1 MEYLSLKKEGHIGII
16 TLDRPPVNALNYQ
29 AYSEIFEVFELVA
42 QDPEIWCVIFQA
54 KNKLF
59 CAGND
64 LNELDETAQ
73 SGAEDTHEI
82 PYGDMV
88 EKGLTS
94 VIKCKVPVITCVHS
108 TAVGAGFC
116 IATYSDI
123 VLAAP
128 EAKFGIPEVPVG
140 IIGGGPEASHSLL
153 PKVVRYMALTGN
165 LLTAQ
170 QAKDYNMVMDI
181 VPQDQLLE
189 TAMKLA
195 KRIISLPPFTVKCMK
210 ESLNN
215 IYPPAHIADLVAFD
229 GDKTMQSLESEDYK
243 EALRAFLEKRP
254 PVYHGR

>member
-128 EAKFGIPEVPVG
+128 EAKFGITEVTVG
-140 IIGGGPEASHSLL
+140 IIGGGPEASHSPLHG
-153 PKVVRYMALTGN
+153 PDRQSAH
-165 LLTAQ
+165 
-170 QAKDYNMVMDI
+170 
-181 VPQDQLLE
+181 
-189 TAMKLA
+189 
-195 KRIISLPPFTVKCMK
+195 S
-210 ESLNN
+210 
-215 IYPPAHIADLVAFD
+215 PAGQGLQH
-229 GDKTMQSLESEDYK
+229 GHGY
-243 EALRAFLEKRP
+243 RP
-254 PVYHGR
+254 PGSTAGNCHEVGQTHHLPAALHRQVHEGIPEQHLSPRSHC

>member
-1 MEYLSLKKEGHIGII
+1 MEFLNLKKEGHIGII

-29 AYSEIFEVFELVA
+29 CYKELHEVFQEVEKDL
-42 QDPEIWCVIFQA
+42 DIWCVIFQA

-64 LNELDETAQ
+64 LNELDERAQ
-73 SGAEDTHEI
+73 NSDAVEFDP

-88 EKGLTS
+88 EIGLSS
-94 VIKCKVPVITCVHS
+94 VWRSRVPVITCVHS

-128 EAKFGIPEVPVG
+128 EAKFGITEVTVG
-140 IIGGGPEASHSLL
+140 IIGGAPEASYSL
-153 PKVVRYMALTGN
+153 PAKVVRHMALTGN

-170 QAKDYNMVMDI
+170 EAHDYSMVRKI
-181 VPQDQLLE
+181 VPADQLLDE
-189 TAMKLA
+189 AMKIA
-195 KRIISLPPFTVKCMK
+195 KRITSLPPLTVKYMK

-215 IYPPAHIADLVAFD
+215 IYQPENVAKKIEFD
-229 GDKTMQSLESEDYK
+229 GEKTQLSLATEDYK
-243 EALRAFLEKRP
+243 EALRAFIEKRP
-254 PVYHGR
+254 PHYQGK

>member
-1 MEYLSLKKEGHIGII
+1 MEFLSLKKEGHIGIV

-29 AYSEIFEVFELVA
+29 AYSEIYEVFQQIEA
-42 QDPEIWCVIFQA
+42 NPEIWCVIFQA
-54 KNKLF
+54 KNRLF

-64 LNELDETAQ
+64 LNELDAEAQ
-73 SGAEDTHEI
+73 SGAVEREI

-128 EAKFGIPEVPVG
+128 EAKFGITEVTVG
-140 IIGGGPEASHSLL
+140 IIGGAPEASHSLP

-170 QAKDYNMVMDI
+170 QAKEHNMVIDI
-181 VPQDQLLE
+181 VPKEVLLDE
-189 TAMKLA
+189 AMKIA
-195 KRIISLPPFTVKCMK
+195 KRITSLPPVTVKYMK

-215 IYPPAHIADLVAFD
+215 IYPPAHIADLVGFD
-229 GDKTMQSLESEDYK
+229 GGKSELSLASEDYK

-254 PVYHGR
+254 PVYHNR

>member
-1 MEYLSLKKEGHIGII
+1 MEKKGHIGIV

-29 AYSEIFEVFELVA
+29 AYREIYEVFDLAA
-42 QDPEIWCVIFQA
+42 QDPEIWCIIFQA

-64 LNELDETAQ
+64 LNELDSSAQ
-73 SGAEDTHEI
+73 NGNMDNYGDLA
-82 PYGDMV
+82 YGDMV

-94 VIKCKVPVITCVHS
+94 VINCKVPVITCVHS

-116 IATYSDI
+116 IASYSDI

-128 EAKFGIPEVPVG
+128 EARFGITEVTVG
-140 IIGGGPEASHSLL
+140 IIGGGPEASHSLP

-170 QAKDYNMVMDI
+170 QAKDYNMVLDI
-181 VPQDQLLE
+181 VPKEKLLDR
-189 TAMKLA
+189 AMELA
-195 KRIISLPPFTVKCMK
+195 ERITSLPPFTVKCMK

-215 IYPPAHIADLVAFD
+215 IYPPAHIASLVAFD
-229 GDKTMQSLESEDYK
+229 GDKTAQSLESEDYK

>member
-128 EAKFGIPEVPVG
+128 EAKFGIRSE
-140 IIGGGPEASHSLL
+140 EHTSEL
-153 PKVVRYMALTGN
+153 
-165 LLTAQ
+165 
-170 QAKDYNMVMDI
+170 
-181 VPQDQLLE
+181 
-189 TAMKLA
+189 
-195 KRIISLPPFTVKCMK
+195 
-210 ESLNN
+210 
-215 IYPPAHIADLVAFD
+215 
-229 GDKTMQSLESEDYK
+229 QSQ
-243 EALRAFLEKRP
+243 R
-254 PVYHGR
+254 

>member
-54 KNKLF
+54 QNKLF

-128 EAKFGIPEVPVG
+128 EAKFGITEVTVG
-140 IIGGGPEASHSLL
+140 IIGGGPEASHSLP

-195 KRIISLPPFTVKCMK
+195 KRIISLPPFTVKCME

>member
-1 MEYLSLKKEGHIGII
+1 MEFLSLKKEGHIGIV

-29 AYSEIFEVFELVA
+29 AYSEIYEAFQMVEA
-42 QDPEIWCVIFQA
+42 DPDIWCVIFQA

-64 LNELDETAQ
+64 LNELDATAQ
-73 SGAEDTHEI
+73 TGDESQYEI

-128 EAKFGIPEVPVG
+128 EAKFGITEVTVG
-140 IIGGGPEASHSLL
+140 IIGGGPEASHSLP

-170 QAKDYNMVMDI
+170 QAKDFNMVIDI
-181 VPQDQLLE
+181 VPADQLLDA
-189 TAMKLA
+189 AMKIA
-195 KRIISLPPFTVKCMK
+195 KRIISLPPVTVKYMK

-215 IYPPAHIADLVAFD
+215 IYPPQHVADLVAFD
-229 GDKTMQSLESEDYK
+229 GGKTELSLQSEDYK

-254 PVYHGR
+254 PVYRGR